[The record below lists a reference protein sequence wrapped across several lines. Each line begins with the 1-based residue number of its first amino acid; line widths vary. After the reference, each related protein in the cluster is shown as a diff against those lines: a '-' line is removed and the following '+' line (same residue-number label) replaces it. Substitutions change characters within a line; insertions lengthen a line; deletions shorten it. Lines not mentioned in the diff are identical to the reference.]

1 MELGKQVSLSC
12 SIHRLS
18 EHLDSLANQIAA
30 VEETLCETLTENES
44 KKIDVEKIQGLDY
57 VRQSLEDCALLSLI
71 ISKSSASNGF
81 IAEEIVSRLRLE
93 ELCPKVG
100 DGLKRAAYHG
110 GVERRRHSQRE
121 RICHHDQIYCCTVR
135 TAIGIFT

>member
-1 MELGKQVSLSC
+1 MELGKKVSLSC

-18 EHLDSLANQIAA
+18 KHLDSLANQIAA

-71 ISKSSASNGF
+71 ISKTA
-81 IAEEIVSRLRLE
+81 R
-93 ELCPKVG
+93 
-100 DGLKRAAYHG
+100 
-110 GVERRRHSQRE
+110 Q
-121 RICHHDQIYCCTVR
+121 TVLLQKK
-135 TAIGIFT
+135 